1 MTGPPTARGV
11 GSMPRP
17 RMLPAWLSDD
27 MARAQAAMSPPLRT
41 RDVVQAANDLTAYAA
56 PTHVMRHLLNRG
68 ADLTKVRLV
77 VEALG
82 ALRDLR
88 TG

>member
-1 MTGPPTARGV
+1 MPP
-11 GSMPRP
+11 P
-17 RMLPAWLSDD
+17 MLPAWLSDD
-27 MARAQAAMSPPLRT
+27 MARALAAMSPPLRT
-41 RDVVQAANDLTAYAA
+41 RDVVQAAKDLTADAA
-56 PTHVMRHLLNRG
+56 PTHVVRDLLERG
-68 ADLTKVRLV
+68 ADLMKVRQV